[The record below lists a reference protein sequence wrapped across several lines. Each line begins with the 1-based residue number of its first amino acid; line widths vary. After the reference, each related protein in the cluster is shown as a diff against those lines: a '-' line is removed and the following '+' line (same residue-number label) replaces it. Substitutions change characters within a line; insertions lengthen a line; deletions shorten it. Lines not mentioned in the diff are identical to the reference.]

1 MFLKSTWGNCNIL
14 VDSAYWLI
22 SIQVHFKLI
31 SGAFQR
37 GAVDLL

>member
-1 MFLKSTWGNCNIL
+1 MSSLLFSDL
-14 VDSAYWLI
+14 VVSAYWLI

-31 SGAFQR
+31 SAAFQR